1 MGRQAKRLTARTVAT
16 LKTPGRHSDGGNLYL
31 SISKTAAGLSKRW
44 TFMYAIGGRQ
54 REAGLGSAA
63 VVSLAE
69 ARKAAGE
76 WRSQLAKGIDPLDAR
91 KAAEEAK
98 DAKDARRTFGECAAE
113 LIQSKRSGWRNAA
126 HATQWVTTLD
136 IYCEAINDKPV
147 DAIDTQAVLAV
158 LTPIWQTKHV
168 TAQRLRGRIEAVLNY
183 AKAHKLRSGE
193 NPAQWRGHLELL
205 LSKRPK
211 LDRGHHA
218 AMPYDRVPA
227 FVAELRKVD
236 SVAALALEFTIL
248 TACRSGEVRGAQW
261 NEIDLEARI
270 WTIPDKRMKAGIPH
284 RVPLSSRAVAIIET
298 LAAYRTCDFIFFGQ
312 RRGQPIGKTAMSM
325 LVPTDTTVHGFRSSF
340 RDWCGE
346 ETSFPREIAEASLAH
361 ATGDSTEQAYRRG
374 DALEKRRQLMQAW
387 AQFCEPAA
395 GSNVIAL
402 RS

>member
-1 MGRQAKRLTARTVAT
+1 MARQANRLGARQVAT
-16 LKTPGRHSDGGNLYL
+16 LKEPGRHADGGNLYL
-31 SISKTAAGLSKRW
+31 SISETPGGLSKRW
-44 TFMYAIGGRQ
+44 VFMYSRAGKQ
-54 REAGLGSAA
+54 REAGLGSVAFVTLVQARRAA
-63 VVSLAE
+63 AD
-69 ARKAAGE
+69 
-76 WRSQLAKGIDPLDAR
+76 WRLQLARGIDPL
-91 KAAEEAK
+91 EAK
-98 DAKDARRTFGECAAE
+98 RAAGEADSKRRTFGECAAE

-136 IYCEAINDKPV
+136 TYCEAINATPV

-261 NEIDLEARI
+261 NEIDLESRL
-270 WTIPDKRMKAGIPH
+270 WTVPAERMKAGIPH

-298 LAAYRTCDFIFFGQ
+298 LATHRTCDFIFSGQ
-312 RRGQPIGKTAMSM
+312 RRGQSIGKTAMPM
-325 LVPTDTTVHGFRSSF
+325 LVPGGVTVHGFRSAF
-340 RDWCGE
+340 RDWCGN
-346 ETSFPREIAEASLAH
+346 ETHTPREIAEACLAH
-361 ATGDSTEQAYRRG
+361 ATGNAVELSYRRG

-387 AQFCEPAA
+387 CSYCEPLA
-395 GSNVIAL
+395 GDNVIAL

>member
-1 MGRQAKRLTARTVAT
+1 LG
-16 LKTPGRHSDGGNLYL
+16 LY
-31 SISKTAAGLSKRW
+31 SRAGK
-44 TFMYAIGGRQ
+44 Q
-54 REAGLGSAA
+54 REAGLGSVAF
-63 VVSLAE
+63 VTLAQ
-69 ARKAAGE
+69 ARRKAAE
-76 WRSQLAKGIDPLDAR
+76 WRSQLAKGVDPLDAKR
-91 KAAEEAK
+91 AAGEADSK
-98 DAKDARRTFGECAAE
+98 RRTFGECAAE
-113 LIQSKRSGWRNAA
+113 LIQSKRAGWRNAA

-136 IYCEAINDKPV
+136 TYCEAINATPV

-158 LTPIWQTKHV
+158 LTPIWQNKHV

-261 NEIDLEARI
+261 NEIDLESRL
-270 WTIPDKRMKAGIPH
+270 WTVPAERMKAGIPH

-298 LAAYRTCDFIFFGQ
+298 LAAHRACDFIFFGQ
-312 RRGQPIGKTAMSM
+312 RRGQSIGKTAMSM
-325 LVPTDTTVHGFRSSF
+325 LVPVGVTVHGFRSAF

-346 ETSFPREIAEASLAH
+346 ETSYPREVCEQALAH
-361 ATGDSTEQAYRRG
+361 ATGNAVEQAYRRG
-374 DALEKRRQLMQAW
+374 DALEKRRALMEAW
-387 AQFCEPAA
+387 GSYIEPLA